1 MRISDVIFSATMTI
15 NDLHKYEIKNYKIIN
30 KENNLITFIN
40 TNFEIKEN
48 DIIFC
53 QSDYLELFFEIFK
66 NVDYENITLIS
77 SQSDR
82 KISKNLYK
90 KKPNCVFK
98 WYSANVNCSKSNLIP
113 IPLGIAPYRNSKSV
127 IFEDLEKVNLLK
139 NKKNKIYIN
148 FNLNT
153 NYFHR
158 ARAFQQANKNIN
170 YDFKNFKNYDE
181 YLNDLNQY
189 KFSLAPWGN
198 GIDTHR
204 IWESLYLGVIPITK
218 DHLHYRSFNNLPLL
232 LVNSYRK
239 LSQIDDSINF
249 ENINYE
255 KLTIKWWEN
264 IIRKNKK
271 LSKNKQTSIILD
283 NDELVYLDKLI
294 KKRLFKT
301 NLLKNMFTFLRR
313 LDNKVNIFR
322 KI

>member
-1 MRISDVIFSATMTI
+1 M
-15 NDLHKYEIKNYKIIN
+15 
-30 KENNLITFIN
+30 
-40 TNFEIKEN
+40 
-48 DIIFC
+48 
-53 QSDYLELFFEIFK
+53 
-66 NVDYENITLIS
+66 
-77 SQSDR
+77 
-82 KISKNLYK
+82 
-90 KKPNCVFK
+90 
-98 WYSANVNCSKSNLIP
+98 
-113 IPLGIAPYRNSKSV
+113 
-127 IFEDLEKVNLLK
+127 
-139 NKKNKIYIN
+139 
-148 FNLNT
+148 
-153 NYFHR
+153 
-158 ARAFQQANKNIN
+158 
-170 YDFKNFKNYDE
+170 
-181 YLNDLNQY
+181 
-189 KFSLAPWGN
+189 
-198 GIDTHR
+198 
-204 IWESLYLGVIPITK
+204 IPITK